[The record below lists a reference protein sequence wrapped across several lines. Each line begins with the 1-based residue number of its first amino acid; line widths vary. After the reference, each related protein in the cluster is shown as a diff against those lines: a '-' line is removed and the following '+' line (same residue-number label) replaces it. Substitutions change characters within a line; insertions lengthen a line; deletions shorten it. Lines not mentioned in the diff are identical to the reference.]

1 MSRPHPRSESAALLC
16 LDVITAVPVS
26 SLCRDEPMKNDL
38 LIRAARGE
46 PVERTPVWMM
56 RQAGRY
62 LPEYRAIRKDT
73 DFLTLCKTPELA
85 VEVSLQPYRIL
96 GVDAVIMFSDILIP
110 VEAMGQE
117 VRLTEQKGPELPD
130 PIRSRQQVDR
140 LIVPDP
146 LEKTGFVME
155 IIRTLRRELDG
166 AVPLIGFAGAPWTLA
181 AYMIEGGGSKNYA
194 QVKRMMYTEP
204 ATFHALLGKIADT
217 IILYLNAQIEA
228 GAEVIQLFDSW
239 AGELSP
245 KDYAEFAL
253 PYEQKI
259 FASINRDS
267 APAIIYINGSG
278 TFLEQMAT
286 CGADVLSIDWRVN
299 LEDARA
305 RVGRKLTL
313 QGNLDPCV
321 LLSTPEIITEKAREI
336 IRAGGGYRHILNLGH
351 GILPMTP
358 VENAQA
364 FIEAAKHPSEQATN
378 S

>member
-1 MSRPHPRSESAALLC
+1 
-16 LDVITAVPVS
+16 
-26 SLCRDEPMKNDL
+26 MKNDL

-46 PVERTPVWMM
+46 EVERTPVWMM

-62 LPEYRAIRKDT
+62 LPEYRTVRANT
-73 DFLTLCKTPELA
+73 DFLTLCKTPDLA

-130 PIRSRQQVDR
+130 PIRTRQQVDR
-140 LIVPDP
+140 LVVPDP
-146 LEKTGFVME
+146 IDKTGFVME

-194 QVKRMMYTEP
+194 NVKRMMYADPVTL
-204 ATFHALLGKIADT
+204 HALLDKIANT

-228 GAEVIQLFDSW
+228 GAQVIQLFDSW

-245 KDYAEFAL
+245 GDYEEFAL
-253 PYEQKI
+253 RYEKKI
-259 FASINRDS
+259 FDSLNRN
-267 APAIIYINGSG
+267 AVPTIMYINGSG

-286 CGADVLSIDWRVN
+286 CGADVISVDWRVN

-305 RVGRKLTL
+305 RVGPKLTL
-313 QGNLDPCV
+313 QGNMDPCV
-321 LLSTPEIITEKAREI
+321 LLSTPEIITEKAREL
-336 IRAGGGYRHILNLGH
+336 IRAGGGRRHILNLGH

-358 VENAQA
+358 VENARA
-364 FIEAAKHPSEQATN
+364 FIEAAKTFLE
-378 S
+378 

>member
-1 MSRPHPRSESAALLC
+1 MQ
-16 LDVITAVPVS
+16 
-26 SLCRDEPMKNDL
+26 NDL
-38 LIRAARGE
+38 LVRAARGE
-46 PVERTPVWMM
+46 TVERTPVWMM

-62 LPEYRAIRKDT
+62 LPEYRAIRQDT

-130 PIRSRQQVDR
+130 PIRSRRQVDA

-146 LEKTGFVME
+146 IEKTGFVLE
-155 IIRTLRRELDG
+155 IIRTLRRELNG
-166 AVPLIGFAGAPWTLA
+166 AVPVIGFAGAPWTLA

-194 QVKRMMYTEP
+194 QVKRLMLTEP
-204 ATFHALLGKIADT
+204 ETFHILLDKIADT

-228 GAEVIQLFDSW
+228 GAQVIQLFDSW

-245 KDYAEFAL
+245 RDYAVFAL

-259 FASINRDS
+259 FASINRS
-267 APAIIYINGSG
+267 APSIIYINGSG
-278 TFLEQMAT
+278 TFLEQMAG
-286 CGADVLSIDWRVN
+286 CGADVLSIDWRVD

-305 RVGRKLTL
+305 RVGPKLTI

-321 LLSTPEIITEKAREI
+321 LLSTPEIIAEKASDLL
-336 IRAGGGYRHILNLGH
+336 RAGGGQRHILNLGH

-358 VENAQA
+358 VENARA
-364 FIEAAKHPSEQATN
+364 FVDSGKRTPSV
-378 S
+378 

>member
-1 MSRPHPRSESAALLC
+1 
-16 LDVITAVPVS
+16 
-26 SLCRDEPMKNDL
+26 
-38 LIRAARGE
+38 
-46 PVERTPVWMM
+46 M

-117 VRLTEQKGPELPD
+117 VKLTEQKGPELPD

-140 LIVPDP
+140 LTVPDP
-146 LEKTGFVME
+146 IDKTGFVME
-155 IIRTLRRELDG
+155 IIRTLRRELEG

-194 QVKRMMYTEP
+194 QVKRLMYTDP
-204 ATFHALLGKIADT
+204 ATFHVLLDKIADT

-228 GAEVIQLFDSW
+228 GAQVVQLFDSW

-245 KDYAEFAL
+245 TDYSEFAL

-259 FASINRDS
+259 FASINRS
-267 APAIIYINGSG
+267 APSIIYINGSG

-299 LEDARA
+299 LDHARA
-305 RVGRKLTL
+305 RVGEKFTL

-321 LLSTPEIITEKAREI
+321 LLSTPDIVTEKAREVL
-336 IRAGGGYRHILNLGH
+336 RAGGGHRHILNLGH

-364 FIEAAKHPSEQATN
+364 FVDAPRSPLD
-378 S
+378 

>member
-1 MSRPHPRSESAALLC
+1 
-16 LDVITAVPVS
+16 
-26 SLCRDEPMKNDL
+26 MKNDL
-38 LIRAARGE
+38 LIRAARGKA
-46 PVERTPVWMM
+46 VERTPVWMM

-62 LPEYRAIRKDT
+62 LPEYRAVRADT

-130 PIRSRQQVDR
+130 PIRSRDQVDK

-146 LEKTGFVME
+146 IEKTGFVME

-166 AVPLIGFAGAPWTLA
+166 AVPVIGFAGAPWTLA
-181 AYMIEGGGSKNYA
+181 AYMIEGGGSRNYA
-194 QVKRMMYTEP
+194 KVKRMMFAEP
-204 ATFHALLGKIADT
+204 ATFHFLLDKVADT
-217 IILYLNAQIEA
+217 IILYLKAQIEA
-228 GAEVIQLFDSW
+228 GAQVIQLFDSW

-245 KDYAEFAL
+245 KDYVEFAL

-259 FASINRDS
+259 FESLNRDA
-267 APAIIYINGSG
+267 APAILYINGSG

-305 RVGRKLTL
+305 RVGAGLTL

-321 LLSTPEIITEKAREI
+321 LLSTPEIITEKAREL
-336 IRAGGGYRHILNLGH
+336 IRAGGGRRHILNLGH

-358 VENAQA
+358 VENARA
-364 FIEAAKHPSEQATN
+364 FIQAATN
-378 S
+378 PVK

>member
-1 MSRPHPRSESAALLC
+1 
-16 LDVITAVPVS
+16 
-26 SLCRDEPMKNDL
+26 
-38 LIRAARGE
+38 
-46 PVERTPVWMM
+46 MM

-62 LPEYRAIRKDT
+62 LPEYRAVRANT

-117 VRLTEQKGPELPD
+117 VKLTEQKGPELPD
-130 PIRSRQQVDR
+130 PIRSQEQIDR
-140 LIVPDP
+140 LILPDP
-146 LEKTGFVME
+146 VEKTGFVME
-155 IIRTLRRELDG
+155 VIRTLRRELDG

-194 QVKRMMYTEP
+194 RVKQMMFAEP
-204 ATFHALLGKIADT
+204 AMLHSLLDKIADT
-217 IILYLNAQIEA
+217 IILYINAQVEA
-228 GAEVIQLFDSW
+228 GAQVIQLFDSW

-245 KDYAEFAL
+245 RDYAEFAL

-259 FASINRDS
+259 FAALNRETV
-267 APAIIYINGSG
+267 PVILYINGSG
-278 TFLEQMAT
+278 TFLEQMAK

-305 RVGRKLTL
+305 RVGDGLTL

-321 LLSTPEIITEKAREI
+321 LLSTPEIVSQKAREL
-336 IRAGGGYRHILNLGH
+336 IRAGGGRRHILNLGH

-358 VENAQA
+358 VENARA
-364 FIEAAKHPSEQATN
+364 FIDAGKSFAK
-378 S
+378 

>member
-1 MSRPHPRSESAALLC
+1 VKDTL
-16 LDVITAVPVS
+16 
-26 SLCRDEPMKNDL
+26 MKNDL

-46 PVERTPVWMM
+46 EVERTPVWMM

-62 LPEYRAIRKDT
+62 LPEYRTVRANT

-140 LIVPDP
+140 LVVPDP
-146 LEKTGFVME
+146 IEKTGFVME
-155 IIRTLRRELDG
+155 IIRTLRKELDG

-194 QVKRMMYTEP
+194 HVKRMMYAEP
-204 ATFHALLGKIADT
+204 VILHALLDKIADT

-228 GAEVIQLFDSW
+228 GAQVIQLFDSW

-245 KDYAEFAL
+245 GDYEEFAL
-253 PYEQKI
+253 RYEKKI
-259 FASINRDS
+259 FESLNRK
-267 APAIIYINGSG
+267 AVPTIMYINGSG

-286 CGADVLSIDWRVN
+286 CGADVISVDWRVN

-305 RVGRKLTL
+305 RIGQRLTL
-313 QGNLDPCV
+313 QGNMDPCV
-321 LLSTPEIITEKAREI
+321 LLSTPEIITEKAREL
-336 IRAGGGYRHILNLGH
+336 IRAGGGRRHILNLGH

-358 VENAQA
+358 VENARA
-364 FIEAAKHPSEQATN
+364 FIAAAKGPVA
-378 S
+378 